1 MSKVWLCQ
9 DFLAKSPLRVRAD
22 VSVYSFEELC
32 FYLYHHAE
40 TVEESFFNEMLCQW
54 LDQEIGRTELA
65 QVLSDGLKNEK
76 SGCWCLGQVLT
87 EGGFYTRQ
95 EITKA
100 VQLAKTMENKSPA
113 QRAKL
118 RGDRLLRSGKYQ
130 DALWEYQNALDGKED
145 AFFQGKVWHNLGTA
159 YARQF
164 LFTLAAG
171 CYKLAYEIGQQTES
185 SEAYLLAL
193 SCRGGHVPGK
203 KDAQLTGE
211 VSRLREMKLSGDRSG
226 YEAKIEKFLLQLR
239 TEYRKSE

>member
-130 DALWEYQNALDGKED
+130 DALWEYQNALEKRMLFFRGKSGTIWGPPM
-145 AFFQGKVWHNLGTA
+145 QGSFCLRLLRDVISLRTRLVSRPKA
-159 YARQF
+159 ARRI
-164 LFTLAAG
+164 
-171 CYKLAYEIGQQTES
+171 C
-185 SEAYLLAL
+185 LLCPAEEGM
-193 SCRGGHVPGK
+193 SPGK
-203 KDAQLTGE
+203 
-211 VSRLREMKLSGDRSG
+211 RMRS
-226 YEAKIEKFLLQLR
+226 
-239 TEYRKSE
+239 